1 MWNAI
6 LRLHSRTRPR
16 RSSRLARYI
25 SYTPILR
32 KEENLQ
38 QAYADLIRYFTFT
51 RDLEY
56 ARKLHGK
63 IVDRGLGKDRY
74 LLNLITE
81 MYGKCGSFDEAK
93 QVFDRMAIRDQ
104 MSWAAMITA
113 GAESDDRY
121 EEGLDYYRR
130 MLLEGGMLPDAHILS
145 SVLCCVETL
154 PEARKIHDQV
164 VSSGLYVDVVVMT
177 GLINAYRRCGRLDLA
192 GEVFDRVEF
201 KDMVLWTS
209 MLSAYS
215 HSTDEAVEGLRIFWK
230 MELEGIRPDKVT
242 FTSLITATGNA
253 LCGCYAKL
261 VDERVCA
268 HGLEKDVTIASA
280 MLYMHGKSGN
290 LEEARKVFE
299 SMAEKNLVTWNS
311 MIAACSFYG
320 QSRDALQLFRT
331 MDHEGVVPDHIT
343 FASVLDAC
351 ADMAAASAGRAVHDR
366 VLAAGLQADQV
377 IVSALLNLY
386 GKCGKVG
393 DARKIF
399 DECWKN
405 LSCWNS
411 MLTAYAQNG
420 HIRETLAL
428 FLDMCHQGVVPDEIT
443 FTVLVAGCGHAGKVD
458 AGRDVF
464 RLFQDD
470 YQVEA
475 LVDHYG
481 CMVDVLGRNGK
492 LQEAEELI
500 ESMPFYP
507 DLVAWTAVLRAC
519 KNAKDVKRGSRLA
532 RAALET
538 YPEKSG
544 PYVMLSQI
552 EAEIQELENK
562 VAKKN
567 GCEEEKKAN
576 SFFDCLQPAVL
587 CACANR

>member
-1 MWNAI
+1 
-6 LRLHSRTRPR
+6 
-16 RSSRLARYI
+16 
-25 SYTPILR
+25 
-32 KEENLQ
+32 
-38 QAYADLIRYFTFT
+38 
-51 RDLEY
+51 
-56 ARKLHGK
+56 
-63 IVDRGLGKDRY
+63 
-74 LLNLITE
+74 
-81 MYGKCGSFDEAK
+81 
-93 QVFDRMAIRDQ
+93 MAIRDQ

-261 VDERVCA
+261 VDDRVRA

-280 MLYMHGKSGN
+280 MLYMHGK
-290 LEEARKVFE
+290 
-299 SMAEKNLVTWNS
+299 
-311 MIAACSFYG
+311 I
-320 QSRDALQLFRT
+320 
-331 MDHEGVVPDHIT
+331 
-343 FASVLDAC
+343 
-351 ADMAAASAGRAVHDR
+351 
-366 VLAAGLQADQV
+366 
-377 IVSALLNLY
+377 
-386 GKCGKVG
+386 
-393 DARKIF
+393 
-399 DECWKN
+399 
-405 LSCWNS
+405 
-411 MLTAYAQNG
+411 
-420 HIRETLAL
+420 
-428 FLDMCHQGVVPDEIT
+428 
-443 FTVLVAGCGHAGKVD
+443 
-458 AGRDVF
+458 
-464 RLFQDD
+464 
-470 YQVEA
+470 
-475 LVDHYG
+475 
-481 CMVDVLGRNGK
+481 
-492 LQEAEELI
+492 
-500 ESMPFYP
+500 
-507 DLVAWTAVLRAC
+507 LRAC

-552 EAEIQELENK
+552 EAEIQELEKK
-562 VAKKN
+562 VAEKN